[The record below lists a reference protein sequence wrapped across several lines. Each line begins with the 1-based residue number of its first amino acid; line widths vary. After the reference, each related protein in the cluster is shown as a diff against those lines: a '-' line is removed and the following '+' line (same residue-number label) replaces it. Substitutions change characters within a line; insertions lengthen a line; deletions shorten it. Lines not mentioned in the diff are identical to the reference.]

1 MPQSLSYAKGAGGY
15 GDMFLSIKGAK
26 SGAIKGESQDTAH
39 PDEIEVLS
47 WSWGMQGR
55 ANLGGGTAR
64 GKATINDLRIVKRVD
79 SASTALMAALRSNE
93 VIIKAVLTLRKSG
106 AGPLEFLKITIEQG
120 RVTGLTIE
128 AGDKSGS
135 PDLFEELTFT
145 FNKISVEYTPQG
157 KEGLGKGSMM
167 FEDQWESNS

>member
-1 MPQSLSYAKGAGGY
+1 
-15 GDMFLSIKGAK
+15 
-26 SGAIKGESQDTAH
+26 
-39 PDEIEVLS
+39 
-47 WSWGMQGR
+47 
-55 ANLGGGTAR
+55 
-64 GKATINDLRIVKRVD
+64 
-79 SASTALMAALRSNE
+79 MAALRSNE